1 MKFPKLNNPMHLL
14 ATCFGIGI
22 VPFAPGTFGTLFGVF
37 LIYLISL
44 TDLSITYFVISLIFF
59 SWTICILV
67 SKELDEHDHSAI
79 VIDELAGYAIIY
91 LFIPT
96 TFFNLIFGFI
106 LFRVFDI
113 FKPFPISWLDENIK
127 NGSGIIIDDLVAGIL
142 SGVIIL
148 LFQTLIS

>member
-37 LIYLISL
+37 LIYSISL
-44 TDLSITYFVISLIFF
+44 SDLSITYFVISLIFF
-59 SWTICILV
+59 SWIICILV
-67 SKELDEHDHSAI
+67 SKELDAHDHSAI

-91 LFIPT
+91 LLIPIT
-96 TFFNLIFGFI
+96 LFNLIFGFI

-113 FKPFPISWLDENIK
+113 FKPFPISWLDKNIK

-142 SGVIIL
+142 SGVIIS
-148 LFQTLIS
+148 LFQILIS

>member
-59 SWTICILV
+59 SW
-67 SKELDEHDHSAI
+67 
-79 VIDELAGYAIIY
+79 II
-91 LFIPT
+91 
-96 TFFNLIFGFI
+96 
-106 LFRVFDI
+106 
-113 FKPFPISWLDENIK
+113 
-127 NGSGIIIDDLVAGIL
+127 
-142 SGVIIL
+142 
-148 LFQTLIS
+148 